1 MRGDGLDSELLVT
14 LDLDWAPD
22 FAIDAAVELL
32 QRHRVKATWFV
43 THTSP
48 AVERLRAA
56 SELFEL
62 GIHPNFL
69 PGSTHGA
76 TPEAVLAHCMGLV
89 PEARAFRAHG
99 LVQSTGLLD
108 AVLRC
113 TPLQI
118 DATPFAPRTPGL
130 RPFEYHWGGRSL
142 WRVPCCFEDDCEWE
156 RPDPCF
162 RLEPLLGVGAG
173 LKVMSFHPI
182 HVFLNSSDAVPY
194 RRLKRSVARLT
205 MLGRDQAEAEVQPGP
220 GAGTLFVEALAH
232 LGATG
237 GGQRLS
243 DLVAE
248 ARAQRAAGGPYR
260 CG

>member
-1 MRGDGLDSELLVT
+1 MCGDGLDSELLVT

-22 FAIDAAVELL
+22 FAIDAAAELL

-43 THTSP
+43 THMSP

-56 SELFEL
+56 ADLFEL

-76 TPEAVLAHCMGLV
+76 TPEQVLAHCMGLA
-89 PEARAFRAHG
+89 PDARAFRTHD
-99 LVQSTGLLD
+99 LVQSTSLLD
-108 AVLRC
+108 VVLRC

-118 DATPFAPRTPGL
+118 DATPFVPRTPGL
-130 RPFEYHWGGRSL
+130 RPFEHHRRGRTL
-142 WRVPCCFEDDCEWE
+142 WRVPCCFQDDCECE

-162 RLEPLLGVGAG
+162 RLEPLLGLGAG

-182 HVFLNSSDAVPY
+182 HVFLNSVNPAPY
-194 RRLKRSVARLT
+194 QRLKQSAAHLT
-205 MLGRDQAEAEVQPGP
+205 TVERGRAESEVQPGP
-220 GAGTLFVEALAH
+220 GTGTLFGEALAH
-232 LGATG
+232 LGAAG
-237 GGQRLS
+237 GGRRLS

-248 ARAQRAAGGPYR
+248 VRARHAAGGSWR
-260 CG
+260 